1 MQIKKCSEYYAIMT
15 EIECIENNAKI
26 EIHITILPMLEEK
39 LYHIMFVILGSQS
52 LSPEEKRNHEM
63 PKF

>member
-1 MQIKKCSEYYAIMT
+1 MT

-26 EIHITILPMLEEK
+26 EIHIKILPMLEEK

-52 LSPEEKRNHEM
+52 LSPEEKRNHEI